1 MGKWIIPPKM
11 CFVYLNTDIP
21 VESKGWWILSGL
33 SWPLI
38 LFSNYQNRTAH
49 SPYEISWFTMVLF
62 NQDDFPFFLTLF
74 KIKNYKRT
82 ERRRTKISKYIK
94 KNPFCN
100 LGMRDLFLV
109 YDLVYGF
116 CLTVVRGF
124 CKSQNISEDI
134 WEVRIFSHWELFFLL
149 W

>member
-1 MGKWIIPPKM
+1 M

-62 NQDDFPFFLTLF
+62 NQDDFPFFS
-74 KIKNYKRT
+74 Y
-82 ERRRTKISKYIK
+82 
-94 KNPFCN
+94 PF
-100 LGMRDLFLV
+100 
-109 YDLVYGF
+109 
-116 CLTVVRGF
+116 
-124 CKSQNISEDI
+124 QN
-134 WEVRIFSHWELFFLL
+134 
-149 W
+149 